1 MYTRHQTNL
10 HNWTCKHMLA
20 SLKVC
25 YLEVPMQETY
35 CMNLVSVTLFNFSL
49 KKKCSPKWL
58 HCQFY
63 QTFNNKDQ
71 SFINSLR
78 ERKRGGGTISQLI
91 F

>member
-1 MYTRHQTNL
+1 MTMYTRHQTNL

-25 YLEVPMQETY
+25 YLKVRMQETY
-35 CMNLVSVTLFNFSL
+35 CMNLVSVTLFNFPL
-49 KKKCSPKWL
+49 KKCSPKWL
-58 HCQFY
+58 QFY

-78 ERKRGGGTISQLI
+78 ERKRVGGTISQLI